1 VMGDF
6 YGKRRFVC
14 EMFTCFTIKNEKSLR
29 LTRTLQV
36 SRQSGKST
44 LFMSVLFLE
53 KRLYEIPN
61 TYCYEVFE
69 GRKNLSCCNR
79 LNIGNDKINKI
90 DFIYKEAV

>member
-36 SRQSGKST
+36 SRQSDKKASSISIELAFLCLHLMKS
-44 LFMSVLFLE
+44 
-53 KRLYEIPN
+53 I
-61 TYCYEVFE
+61 
-69 GRKNLSCCNR
+69 
-79 LNIGNDKINKI
+79 IGHGC
-90 DFIYKEAV
+90 